1 MARIGNQL
9 AKLSGSYSTSYIGTW
24 QLASQN
30 VLTNQSTFN
39 LRGYFYYGGGTTV
52 TSSYSTFK
60 LNNKTIKTGSYSYGP
75 GDHLLDTIS
84 LVITHNSDG
93 SFPGKNVALYA
104 NSSHISGSTNGKISS
119 SSVAT
124 IPRTSTVT
132 ATDAYIGS
140 ATSINIARASAS
152 FTHKLL
158 YSIDEGVN
166 FNDIVSNVET
176 SYGWMIPTFFYTL
189 IPNAKSLNCIIRCE
203 TYNEETLIGT
213 SETTFRAS
221 VNEEINKPEVSAV
234 VKDINEKSL
243 NLTGDES
250 KIVKYV
256 SNVQVSLSTLA
267 KNGASIVS
275 KSISCGDGKTLNE
288 DGIILAVESS
298 KFVVS
303 TIDSRGIHNSTEVSG
318 LSLIDYIKLT
328 LNANF
333 YRVQPTTGEM
343 AVTFNGNYFNNTF
356 GKVTNS
362 LSLKYRYKIRGTDNW
377 SNYIN
382 LVPVISGNTFSNG
395 ENPIL
400 LGNNFDYQQSY
411 DFELLAEDAA
421 SEQLFTQTR
430 GVGIPTYNW
439 GKNNF
444 NHNTVVYQKSGNEI
458 LDYDLYEKADGSNY
472 IKFINSA
479 GIVQEVINKVSL
491 ILSTSSDEE
500 IPSAKAVSNFVQQ
513 YLEEMLKRVDITIN
527 GLPSG
532 STYKAFYFPKL
543 SMCFCAI
550 YLTGKSFA
558 TGERHTIGTVAS
570 EYRPARRTA
579 LAMDG
584 LQDYAEVLKASITS
598 TGEISF
604 TTSADKVSS
613 DDMYISGCWCLE

>member
-1 MARIGNQL
+1 M
-9 AKLSGSYSTSYIGTW
+9 
-24 QLASQN
+24 
-30 VLTNQSTFN
+30 
-39 LRGYFYYGGGTTV
+39 
-52 TSSYSTFK
+52 
-60 LNNKTIKTGSYSYGP
+60 
-75 GDHLLDTIS
+75 
-84 LVITHNSDG
+84 
-93 SFPGKNVALYA
+93 
-104 NSSHISGSTNGKISS
+104 
-119 SSVAT
+119 
-124 IPRTSTVT
+124 
-132 ATDAYIGS
+132 S
-140 ATSINIARASAS
+140 AI
-152 FTHKLL
+152 
-158 YSIDEGVN
+158 
-166 FNDIVSNVET
+166 
-176 SYGWMIPTFFYTL
+176 
-189 IPNAKSLNCIIRCE
+189 
-203 TYNEETLIGT
+203 
-213 SETTFRAS
+213 
-221 VNEEINKPEVSAV
+221 

-243 NLTGDES
+243 LLTGDAS
-250 KIVKYV
+250 KIVKYI
-256 SNVQVSLSTLA
+256 SNVQVSLSALA

-275 KSISCGDGKTLNE
+275 KTISCGDGKTLNE

-298 KFVVS
+298 NFVVS
-303 TIDSRGIHNSTEVSG
+303 AIDSRGISNSIVVSG